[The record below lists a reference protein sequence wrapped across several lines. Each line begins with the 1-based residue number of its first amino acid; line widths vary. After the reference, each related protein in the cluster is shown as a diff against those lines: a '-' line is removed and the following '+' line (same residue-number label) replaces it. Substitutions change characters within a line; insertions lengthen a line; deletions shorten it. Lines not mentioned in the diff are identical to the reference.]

1 VDSHKATPERALIK
15 ATLSSP
21 RKGFAQP
28 ALLYVF
34 AFFGTLAKTK
44 KYARNQMIR
53 GGDIV
58 KGSCLLQKGQ
68 PYLVVEREFH
78 NPGKGTAVA
87 RIKMKSIKDG
97 SVLSLTI
104 PTQQEVEDAQ
114 VDIHTCQYQ
123 YADQD
128 NYHFMDN
135 ENYEQYEVSIA
146 DNPDK
151 KFYLKDG
158 DVYELT
164 IWEGKVID
172 IKIPY
177 KVVFE
182 VAESENYV
190 KGDTVS
196 GATKPVVTETGLTVR
211 VPLFIKQGEKIMVNT
226 ETNEYVERVN

>member
-1 VDSHKATPERALIK
+1 MLFWAI
-15 ATLSSP
+15 
-21 RKGFAQP
+21 
-28 ALLYVF
+28 
-34 AFFGTLAKTK
+34 
-44 KYARNQMIR
+44 MIR

-68 PYLVVEREFH
+68 PYLVVDREFH

-114 VDIHTCQYQ
+114 VDLRTCQYQ

-128 NYHFMDN
+128 NFHFMDN
-135 ENYEQYEVSIA
+135 ESFEQYEIPIE
-146 DNPDK
+146 DNQEK
-151 KFYLKDG
+151 KLYLQEG
-158 DVYELT
+158 NAYEVI

-177 KVVFE
+177 KVVFT
-182 VAESENYV
+182 VAESENYI
-190 KGDTVS
+190 KGDTAT

-211 VPLFIKQGEKIMVNT
+211 VPLFIKQGEKILVNT
-226 ETNEYVERVN
+226 ETNEYVERVNT

>member
-1 VDSHKATPERALIK
+1 
-15 ATLSSP
+15 
-21 RKGFAQP
+21 
-28 ALLYVF
+28 
-34 AFFGTLAKTK
+34 
-44 KYARNQMIR
+44 MIR

-58 KGSCLLQKGQ
+58 KGTCLLQKGQ
-68 PYLVVEREFH
+68 PFLVVEREFH

-104 PTQQEVEDAQ
+104 PTQQEIEDAQ
-114 VDIHTCQYQ
+114 VEIRACQYQ

-135 ENYEQYEVSIA
+135 ESFEQYEVSIEE
-146 DNPDK
+146 NQEK
-151 KFYLKDG
+151 KFYLKEG
-158 DVYELT
+158 GAYEIT

-177 KVVFE
+177 KVVFT

-196 GATKPVVTETGLTVR
+196 GATKPIVTETGLTVR
-211 VPLFIKQGEKIMVNT
+211 VPLFIKQDEKILVNT
-226 ETNEYVERVN
+226 ETNEYVERVNE

>member
-1 VDSHKATPERALIK
+1 
-15 ATLSSP
+15 
-21 RKGFAQP
+21 
-28 ALLYVF
+28 
-34 AFFGTLAKTK
+34 
-44 KYARNQMIR
+44 MIR

-78 NPGKGTAVA
+78 NPGKGTAIA

-104 PTQQEVEDAQ
+104 PTQQEVEAAQ
-114 VDIHTCQYQ
+114 VATRTCQYQ
-123 YADQD
+123 YMDQD

-135 ENYEQYEVSIA
+135 ESYDQYEVPIA
-146 DNPDK
+146 DMEDK
-151 KFYLKDG
+151 KYYLKEG
-158 DVYELT
+158 QPYEVT
-164 IWEGKVID
+164 IWETKVID

-177 KVVFE
+177 KVVFT

-196 GATKPVVTETGLTVR
+196 GATKPVTTETGLTVR
-211 VPLFIKQGEKIMVNT
+211 VPLFIKQGEKILVNT
-226 ETNEYVERVN
+226 ETNEYVERVNS